1 MRNYMTTVSS
11 LEIALMKSRTDANAS
26 SLWRVL
32 VCVACVDQQY
42 IPADI
47 PVVLD
52 AKRGDIGTTA
62 QAYADAAFDELGAE
76 SITINAY
83 MGTDTVK
90 PVC

>member
-1 MRNYMTTVSS
+1 
-11 LEIALMKSRTDANAS
+11 
-26 SLWRVL
+26 
-32 VCVACVDQQY
+32 
-42 IPADI
+42 
-47 PVVLD
+47 VLD

-90 PVC
+90 PVCVCMPVHIAN